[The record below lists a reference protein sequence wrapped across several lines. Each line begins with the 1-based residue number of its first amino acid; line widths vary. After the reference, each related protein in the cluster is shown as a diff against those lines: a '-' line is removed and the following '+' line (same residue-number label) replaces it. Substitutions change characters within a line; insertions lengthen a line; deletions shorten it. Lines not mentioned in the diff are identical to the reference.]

1 MRLVIADEDGEP
13 VDVIHNPEEFD
24 VDDYLHRGRLRGYIW
39 RAVTD
44 LGGRRVVIS
53 TEEGE
58 AFRSYEVT
66 PDELD
71 GQGAGAFMAKLGGG
85 IRELETY
92 RDHARAA

>member
-1 MRLVIADEDGEP
+1 MRLVIADTDGEP
-13 VDVIHNPEEFD
+13 VDVIHNPDEFD

-39 RAVTD
+39 RAVTN
-44 LGGRRVVIS
+44 LGGSRVVIS

-66 PDELD
+66 ADELE
-71 GQGAGAFMAKLGGG
+71 GQGAGAFMAKLGEG
-85 IRELETY
+85 ISTLDSY